1 METKKDILLLR
12 ILLQRVLLL
21 DQKGWYYMDKW
32 KIDIFTIID
41 RLGVICGII
50 CLDIIVKNS

>member
-32 KIDIFTIID
+32 KIDIFTIIY
-41 RLGVICGII
+41 RLGVICGVI

>member
-1 METKKDILLLR
+1 METEKDILLLR
-12 ILLQRVLLL
+12 LLLQRVLLL

-41 RLGVICGII
+41 RLGVICGIF
-50 CLDIIVKNS
+50 